1 MRALVAIAAAA
12 AALAAQTSVE
22 PFALGPFD
30 EVAIQALGAPELDSQ
45 HFQIDQHGALR
56 LPLAGDIEAAGLS
69 PRELE
74 ERIEAGLARYVKN
87 PHALVTVVRYAERP
101 VAILGSVARPGVIQ
115 VTRPI
120 TLLEALS
127 SVGGFTADAGSSVTL
142 TRNGARGLPS
152 SAGASRNEEGH
163 YVARIPVAA
172 LLDGEDSR
180 AGIAIQANDVI
191 VVSRANQVY
200 VIGSVRRPGVFSAGE
215 REGLSVLQAIAL
227 AGGLANHSASKR
239 SRILSRNPDGPWMDE
254 VVDLKAMMAGRA
266 PDRQLGSDEI
276 LYVPSS
282 GVKATAAQIGRAAL
296 SFGTGAAIWS
306 TTR

>member
-1 MRALVAIAAAA
+1 MKLLVVIVLLAV
-12 AALAAQTSVE
+12 ALAAQTGVE
-22 PFALGPFD
+22 PIPLAPFD
-30 EVAIQALGAPELDSQ
+30 EVAIQALGAPEIDSQ
-45 HFQIDQHGALR
+45 HFQIDERGSLR

-74 ERIEAGLARYVKN
+74 ERIEAGLGRFVRN

-101 VAILGSVARPGVIQ
+101 VAIIGSVARPGVIQ
-115 VTRPI
+115 VNRPT

-127 SVGGFTADAGSSVTL
+127 SVGGLTVDAGPSVTL
-142 TRNGARGLPS
+142 TRSAAWGPPS
-152 SAGASRNEEGH
+152 TEGASRNEEGK
-163 YVARIPVAA
+163 YVVRIPVAA
-172 LLDGEDSR
+172 LLDGEDS
-180 AGIAIQANDVI
+180 QANILIRPNDVI

-227 AGGLANHSASKR
+227 AGGLANHSSPKR
-239 SRILSRNPDGPWMDE
+239 SRILSQNVDGPWLDE
-254 VVDLKAMMAGRA
+254 VVDLKAMMAGLV
-266 PDRQLGSDEI
+266 PDRKLGSDEI

-282 GVKATAAQIGRAAL
+282 GVKATASQVGRAAL

-306 TTR
+306 TVR

>member
-1 MRALVAIAAAA
+1 MRGLIAALFATL
-12 AALAAQTSVE
+12 ALAAQSSE
-22 PFALGPFD
+22 HIPLAPFD
-30 EVAIQALGAPELDSQ
+30 EVAVQALGAPELDSQ
-45 HFQIDQHGALR
+45 HFRIDQRGFLR
-56 LPLAGDIEAAGLS
+56 LPLAGEIEAAGLS

-74 ERIEAGLARYVKN
+74 ERIESGLARYLRN

-101 VAILGSVARPGVIQ
+101 VSILGSVARPGVIQ
-115 VTRPI
+115 ATRPI
-120 TLLEALS
+120 TLLEAIS
-127 SVGGFTADAGSSVTL
+127 SVGGLTADAGPSVTL
-142 TRNGARGLPS
+142 TRSGAAI
-152 SAGASRNEEGH
+152 AGASRNEEGN

-172 LLDGEDSR
+172 LLDGENS
-180 AGIAIQANDVI
+180 QANLALQPHDVI

-227 AGGLANHSASKR
+227 AGGLANHSAPKR
-239 SRILSRNPDGPWMDE
+239 SRILSQSADGPWLDE

-266 PDRQLGSDEI
+266 PNRQLGSDEI

-282 GVKATAAQIGRAAL
+282 GAKATAAQIGRAAL